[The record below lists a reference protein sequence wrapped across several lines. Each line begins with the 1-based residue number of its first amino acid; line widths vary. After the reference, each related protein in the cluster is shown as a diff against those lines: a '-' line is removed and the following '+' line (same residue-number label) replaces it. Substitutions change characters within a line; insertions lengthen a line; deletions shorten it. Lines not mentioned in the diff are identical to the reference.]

1 MRTDGV
7 FQSVWGCTKPSS
19 KQRMLAAA
27 MRRNCPICGIES
39 VGGRPHNYHLH
50 QSLTPEA
57 QRAASEAVR
66 LGNKRTEY
74 QREYYWRHAEKLR
87 DRRRE
92 QKRELHRLRKTI
104 KPIIEELC
112 EAIDLARQTVNW

>member
-1 MRTDGV
+1 
-7 FQSVWGCTKPSS
+7 
-19 KQRMLAAA
+19 
-27 MRRNCPICGIES
+27 MRRNCPICGTES
-39 VGGRPHNYHLH
+39 IGGKPHNYHLH
-50 QSLTPEA
+50 QSLTKEA

-74 QREYYWRHAEKLR
+74 QREYYWRHAQKLR

-92 QKRELHRLRKTI
+92 QKRELYRLRKTT

-112 EAIDLARQTVNW
+112 EAIDLARQTANW

>member
-1 MRTDGV
+1 
-7 FQSVWGCTKPSS
+7 
-19 KQRMLAAA
+19 
-27 MRRNCPICGIES
+27 MRRNCPICGVES
-39 VGGRPHNYHLH
+39 VGGKPHNYHLH

-87 DRRRE
+87 DRRRD
-92 QKRELHRLRKTI
+92 QKRELYRLRKTT
-104 KPIIEELC
+104 KPLIEELC
-112 EAIDLARQTVNW
+112 GAIDLARKMINW

>member
-1 MRTDGV
+1 
-7 FQSVWGCTKPSS
+7 
-19 KQRMLAAA
+19 
-27 MRRNCPICGIES
+27 MRRNCPVCGVES
-39 VGGRPHNYHLH
+39 VKGKACNYHLH

-92 QKRELHRLRKTI
+92 HKREMYRLRKLT
-104 KPIIEELC
+104 KPIIEDLC
-112 EAIDLARQTVNW
+112 KAIDLARQTANW